1 MDYNNFDLMVFG
13 QGAAETRSSRLRRLD
28 VSNANYQTSTLGSW
42 VGEASNDFQGLQ
54 RVTPTTTFR
63 TLLIFILKTVITLD
77 SKQSKLGTPSK

>member
-1 MDYNNFDLMVFG
+1 MVFG
-13 QGAAETRSSRLRRLD
+13 QGAAGNKISKGLD
-28 VSNANYQTSTLGSW
+28 DWTFQTPIIKPQHLV
-42 VGEASNDFQGLQ
+42 VGLVRELLMISQGLQ